1 MSDQLILCDNVS
13 LTLPVRNTKPNYAAK
28 AIASAF
34 TGGILKGNSRS
45 ASISALSNITLE
57 IKEGRERDALIGH
70 NGAGKTSF
78 LRLISGIFAP
88 TEGNLFIK
96 NMQHLL

>member
-13 LTLPVRNTKPNYAAK
+13 LTLPVRTLSLIMRAK

-57 IKEGRERDALIGH
+57 IKEGRE
-70 NGAGKTSF
+70 
-78 LRLISGIFAP
+78 LR
-88 TEGNLFIK
+88 
-96 NMQHLL
+96 